1 MPIVTLLV
9 LGTSQGLTLPS
20 NSGSFIVKIETGRL
34 MGDNASCKQEYF
46 VMNNNSRFDVKA
58 KTSSDSLQY
67 FKRENLLES
76 NILHQL
82 SLRGPSANMQSK

>member
-20 NSGSFIVKIETGRL
+20 NSGSLIVKIETGRL

-58 KTSSDSLQY
+58 KTSSDSLQH

-76 NILHQL
+76 NILH
-82 SLRGPSANMQSK
+82 